1 MKTFPLSNFLG
12 INNRLPD
19 FALHVD
25 KTGDYLRAADNVDID
40 NRGNL
45 HRRKASELVQAMTDA
60 HSLAPGENY
69 LVRDSVLYA
78 VSLAG
83 YSEIAVK
90 TLSNDDPVSWVY
102 LNGEQFYSNGVDSG
116 RVSGLLWHP
125 LGMETPVV
133 QNLSAIGGSL
143 LAGQY
148 QVGITYVND
157 VTGEESGI
165 SAITVITLASTGG
178 IRVTLPTTAEGATH
192 VDIYVSACQG
202 SVVMWNGRVTLGT
215 ATYDATA
222 ESTLQE
228 HTGEKHYPLP
238 AGDLF
243 MSGGSLCSIV
253 NTGNVGR
260 VFVGSPYR
268 YGYYTPANGL
278 IESGGSIT
286 FPAPVTLAVGVDGGT
301 YICAG
306 KTYFFPGELS
316 MVQEM
321 VRTTLPFDGVRGTAF
336 AVPDKPVVG
345 WFSTYGIVL
354 ADFAGQVSAPMNDVI
369 DLTAPASGVSIVSQ
383 SNGILRVISCGW
395 CMNLDTKATTT
406 YSDFDFTSASSVYG
420 TKADGIYLIESTGD
434 VEWTVDFGKQD
445 FGTEQLTH
453 LPAVYAGV
461 ECIARLRLR
470 VQAPG
475 GVDYTYTARGAD
487 AELKV
492 QRFDP
497 GKGLR
502 ATWFNLSVSE
512 SAEFRL
518 ANLSF
523 GAIDSTRRI

>member
-1 MKTFPLSNFLG
+1 MKTIHIGQFLG

-25 KTGDYLRAADNVDID
+25 KTGDYLRSADNVDID
-40 NRGNL
+40 NSGNL
-45 HRRKASELVQAMTDA
+45 HRRKASELVQAMTNA
-60 HSLAPGENY
+60 HSLSSDASY
-69 LVRDSVLYA
+69 LIRGGAIYSITLPT
-78 VSLAG
+78 
-83 YSEIAVK
+83 YSETLFKA
-90 TLSNDDPVSWVY
+90 LSNDDPVSW
-102 LNGEQFYSNGVDSG
+102 LSENNDLFYSNGTDSG
-116 RVSGLLWHP
+116 RITSGVWYP
-125 LGMETPVV
+125 LGLETPVV

-148 QVGITYVND
+148 QVGITLVNST
-157 VTGEESGI
+157 TGEESGI
-165 SAITVITLASTGG
+165 SAISVITLSSTGG

-215 ATYDATA
+215 ATYDATDD
-222 ESTLQE
+222 STLQE

-243 MSGGSLCSIV
+243 MSGASLCSIV

-286 FPAPVTLAVGVDGGT
+286 FPSPVTVAIGVDGGT

-336 AVPDKPVVG
+336 SVPDKPVVG

-354 ADFAGQVSAPMNDVI
+354 ADLAGQVSAPMNDVI
-369 DLTAPASGVSIVSQ
+369 DLAAPASGVSIVSQ

-395 CMNLDTKATTT
+395 CMNLDTNATTT
-406 YSDFDFTSASSVYG
+406 YSDFDFTSAGGVYG
-420 TKADGIYLIESTGD
+420 TKTDGIYLIESTGD
-434 VEWTVDFGKQD
+434 VEWTVDFGKQN
-445 FGTEQLTH
+445 FGTEQLKH

-461 ECIARLRLR
+461 ACAEKLSLR
-470 VQAPG
+470 VQTPRD
-475 GVDYTYTARGAD
+475 DYTYIARSANE
-487 AELKV
+487 ELME

-502 ATWFNLSVSE
+502 ANWFNLSLSGTSE
-512 SAEFRL
+512 FDLSIM
-518 ANLSF
+518 SF
-523 GAIDSTRRI
+523 GAAASTRRI

>member
-1 MKTFPLSNFLG
+1 MKTIPLGSFLG
-12 INNRLPD
+12 INNLLPD

-40 NRGNL
+40 SRGNL
-45 HRRKASELVQAMTDA
+45 HRRKASELAQAMTDA
-60 HSLAPGENY
+60 HSLSPDAAY
-69 LVRDSVLYA
+69 LVRGGVMYA
-78 VSLAG
+78 VTLPT
-83 YSEIAVK
+83 YSETLFK
-90 TLSNDDPVSWVY
+90 TLSNDDPVSW
-102 LNGEQFYSNGVDSG
+102 LSENNELFYSNGTDSG
-116 RVSGLLWHP
+116 RITSGVWYP

-133 QNLSAIGGSL
+133 QNLSAIGGIL

-165 SAITVITLASTGG
+165 SAITVITLSSMGG

-215 ATYDATA
+215 ATYDATVA
-222 ESTLQE
+222 STLQG
-228 HTGEKHYPLP
+228 HPGEKHYPLP

-286 FPAPVTLAVGVDGGT
+286 FPAPVTLAIGVDGGT

-395 CMNLDTKATTT
+395 CMNLDTKASTT
-406 YSDFDFTSASSVYG
+406 YSDFDFTSAGSTYG

-445 FGTEQLTH
+445 FGTEQLKH

-461 ECIARLRLR
+461 ACAEKLSLR
-470 VQAPG
+470 VQTQRD
-475 GVDYTYTARGAD
+475 DYTYLARSASED
-487 AELKV
+487 LME

-502 ATWFNLSVSE
+502 ANWFNLSLSG
-512 SAEFRL
+512 SAEFDLSR
-518 ANLSF
+518 LSF
-523 GAIDSTRRI
+523 GATASTRRI

>member
-1 MKTFPLSNFLG
+1 MKTIPLGSFLG

-45 HRRKASELVQAMTDA
+45 HRRKASELAQAMTDA
-60 HSLAPGENY
+60 HSLSPDAAY
-69 LVRDSVLYA
+69 LVRGGVMYA
-78 VSLAG
+78 VTLPT
-83 YSEIAVK
+83 YSETMFK
-90 TLSNDDPVSWVY
+90 TLSNDDPVSW
-102 LNGEQFYSNGVDSG
+102 LSENNELFYSNGTDSG
-116 RVSGLLWHP
+116 RITSGVWYP

-165 SAITVITLASTGG
+165 SAITVITLSSTGG

-215 ATYDATA
+215 ATYDATDD
-222 ESTLQE
+222 STLQE

-243 MSGGSLCSIV
+243 MSGASLCSIV
-253 NTGNVGR
+253 NAGNVGR

-286 FPAPVTLAVGVDGGT
+286 FPAPVTVAVGVDGGT

-336 AVPDKPVVG
+336 VVPDKPVVG

-383 SNGILRVISCGW
+383 SNGILRVVSCGW
-395 CMNLDTKATTT
+395 CMNLDTKAATT
-406 YSDFDFTSASSVYG
+406 YSDFDFTSAGSTYG
-420 TKADGIYLIESTGD
+420 TKTDGIYLIESTGD

-445 FGTEQLTH
+445 FGTEQLKH
-453 LPAVYAGV
+453 LPAVYAGAACA
-461 ECIARLRLR
+461 EKLSLR
-470 VQAPG
+470 VQTQSD
-475 GVDYTYTARGAD
+475 DYTYLARSAST
-487 AELKV
+487 ELME

-502 ATWFNLSVSE
+502 ANWFNLSLSG
-512 SAEFRL
+512 SAEFDLSR
-518 ANLSF
+518 LSF
-523 GAIDSTRRI
+523 GATASTRRI